1 MAENHLFISCQK
13 PATGSMGNT
22 KSTVVLSGS
31 LVELLLIYLCERK
44 RLRLLSIIIQKKH
57 EKRKPKNCMIV
68 TCLDWIIYTD
78 ENKLL
83 GKDFP
88 YLGHLLRV
96 YRNLIHPGCE
106 LRQDQGIIDE
116 SKVEISFKGTI
127 EILKRII

>member
-1 MAENHLFISCQK
+1 MKSVTEKLYDCDLF
-13 PATGSMGNT
+13 G
-22 KSTVVLSGS
+22 L
-31 LVELLLIYLCERK
+31 
-44 RLRLLSIIIQKKH
+44 
-57 EKRKPKNCMIV
+57 
-68 TCLDWIIYTD
+68 IIYTD

-88 YLGHLLRV
+88 YLGHLMRV

-127 EILKRII
+127 EILKRIL